1 MIRRSLPA
9 ALMIA
14 LGLANTSA
22 LAAGTQATEGFCSVA
37 PPIVVPGALRTNS
50 VAGSPFSFA
59 VTWDPSVP
67 ASWRAVIQQAMTE
80 WQNLLTDDGCSN
92 NPLPVYIRWK
102 SLAGPLARTQPL
114 MLLNGCIA
122 ADTVSFDATAFTW
135 FVDPTPADDS
145 EFTDPVAPPPDG
157 VDLLSVARHE
167 LGHAVGWT
175 LFTQN
180 QGLVVNNVF
189 DPSRVNALTTTA
201 QGGQG
206 WHCDNT
212 WLPNDVMVP
221 TIGTQTRRAI
231 ALYPDVVVAAR
242 SYDGGCP
249 IGMVDPGYG
258 GVETGMPSSPWKTV
272 ANAQA
277 GTPGAWPFYL
287 SNTTHHVSAN
297 FVLNQIRRVEMV
309 RGGATIV
316 AP

>member
-1 MIRRSLPA
+1 MIRRLLPA
-9 ALMIA
+9 ALLIA
-14 LGLANTSA
+14 LGIASRPA
-22 LAAGTQATEGFCSVA
+22 LAADKAPAGFCSVA
-37 PPIVVPGALRTNS
+37 PPVLVPDQLRTNA
-50 VAGSPFSFA
+50 VAGSPFSIA

-67 ASWRAVIQQAMTE
+67 ASWRTVIQEAISE
-80 WQNLLTDDGCSN
+80 WQNVLTDNGCSN
-92 NPLPVYIRWK
+92 NPLPIHIRFQ
-102 SLAGPLARTQPL
+102 SLGGPLAQTQPSL
-114 MLLNGCIA
+114 FVSSGCIA
-122 ADTVSFDATAFTW
+122 RDTINFDATGFTW

-175 LFTQN
+175 EGAKN
-180 QGLVVNNVF
+180 QGLDVNGVF
-189 DPSRVNALTTTA
+189 DSNRVNALTTTA

-206 WHCDNT
+206 WHCNNT
-212 WLPNDVMVP
+212 WLPNDLMVVS
-221 TIGTQTRRAI
+221 IGASTRRAI
-231 ALYPDVVVAAR
+231 SFYPDIVVAAR

-249 IGMVDPGYG
+249 IGVVDPSYVGT
-258 GVETGMPSSPWKTV
+258 ETGMPSFPWKTI

-287 SNTTHHVSAN
+287 SNTTHHVSVN
-297 FVLNQIRRVEMV
+297 FVLNQIRRVETV